1 MKSLKLT
8 LTIMIVA
15 NAVLMVMLLAGD
27 LSVNRADA
35 QVADRAGEYLGVTGH
50 VSSTQAVLYLV
61 STRTDRMCV
70 FFWDRSYNRLQF
82 LANVDLKEA
91 FATAVDDAGARRGR

>member
-1 MKSLKLT
+1 MKGLRVT

-27 LSVNRADA
+27 LSVNRAEA
-35 QVADRAGEYLGVTGH
+35 QVADRAGEYVAVTGH
-50 VSSTQAVLYLV
+50 VSSAQAVLYLV
-61 STRTDRMCV
+61 NTRSDRMCV
-70 FFWDRSYNRLQF
+70 FFWDRSYNTLQL

-91 FATAVDDAGARRGR
+91 FATAVEGAGARRNR